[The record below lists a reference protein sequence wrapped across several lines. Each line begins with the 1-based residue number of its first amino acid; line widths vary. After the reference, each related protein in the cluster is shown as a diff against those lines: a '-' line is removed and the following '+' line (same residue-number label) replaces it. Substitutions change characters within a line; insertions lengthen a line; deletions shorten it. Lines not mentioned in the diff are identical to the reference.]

1 MLGCIVGGE
10 RCGGKGVA
18 RRDVPIR
25 IRWPVRR
32 RPSCA
37 AAGLG
42 KQYRGPAGETPGVSG
57 RRFLGKGVGVRH
69 EILYQ
74 PAFSLAVV
82 ALERGEQVM
91 AESGAMVSMSPT
103 IRLEANLSGGGV
115 FGAIK
120 SAVGGESLFRTTFT
134 AESGP
139 GEVVLAPSALGDIM
153 AVEMTGSRFFVQPGS
168 YLAGDPRLAI
178 GAQGSV
184 RGMLSGE
191 GLFLLTVQGS
201 GLLLLSSFGA
211 IHAKRLAPGEEYVV
225 DTGHIVA
232 FEGSVDYRLEKATG
246 RSQGLGGFLKGMV
259 QSALSGEG
267 FVCRYRGPG
276 SIYIQT
282 RQMPGF
288 ARQLLPFL
296 PKAGP
301 GG

>member
-1 MLGCIVGGE
+1 M
-10 RCGGKGVA
+10 
-18 RRDVPIR
+18 
-25 IRWPVRR
+25 
-32 RPSCA
+32 
-37 AAGLG
+37 
-42 KQYRGPAGETPGVSG
+42 
-57 RRFLGKGVGVRH
+57 RH
-69 EILYQ
+69 QILYQ

-82 ALERGEQVM
+82 SLEQGEQIL

-103 IRLEANLSGGGV
+103 IRLEAKMAGGGML
-115 FGAIK
+115 GAIK

-139 GEVVLAPSALGDIM
+139 GELTLAPAALGDLL
-153 AVEMTGSRFFVQPGS
+153 ALELTGTKFFVQPGS
-168 YLAGDPRLAI
+168 YLAGDTRLNVGI
-178 GAQGSV
+178 QGSV

-211 IHAKRLAPGEEYVV
+211 IHAKDLAPGEEYIV

-232 FEGSVDYRLEKATG
+232 FEESVDYRLEKATG
-246 RSQGLGGFLKGMV
+246 KTQGVGGFLKGMV

-276 SIYIQT
+276 RIYIQT
-282 RQMPGF
+282 RQFHGF
-288 ARQLLPFL
+288 VRQLIPFL
-296 PKAGP
+296 PKSSS